1 MTHFILCSG
10 YHFADGIQQTCKEVV
25 DLQFVHPNDAKL
37 SGIFFPKI
45 TDMKL
50 VYKLMGTQLS
60 LFTTFLVCF
69 FQFISVLP
77 ARYVR
82 MRIFMGKSKQTKVIY
97 ILLVHFFFHNG
108 SLK

>member
-10 YHFADGIQQTCKEVV
+10 YRFADGIKQSCKEVV
-25 DLQFVHPNDAKL
+25 DLQFVHPNAAKL
-37 SGIFFPKI
+37 SGTFFPKF

-60 LFTTFLVCF
+60 LFTIFLVCF

-77 ARYVR
+77 ARYMR
-82 MRIFMGKSKQTKVIY
+82 MRIFMGKSKQTKAV
-97 ILLVHFFFHNG
+97 
-108 SLK
+108 